1 MATVLVGAYAQNP
14 ATTWPNLYSSCVWNF
29 VTGWTCQTVE
39 APPPAP
45 PPQLPQPPAPPPNG
59 GGQLPIMGG
68 GSPSMAGGS
77 SNGCCGCSGAA
88 TMPAPGGVQAP
99 VLSLATSAAPV
110 VAKPC
115 CGKCA
120 PKGRG
125 LILVAAL
132 VALVLVVRAR
142 LNA

>member
-39 APPPAP
+39 APQAPPPQALPPAP
-45 PPQLPQPPAPPPNG
+45 PPPNNG
-59 GGQLPIMGG
+59 GGLPVMNAGSPTTPGG
-68 GSPSMAGGS
+68 G
-77 SNGCCGCSGAA
+77 NGCCGCTGGA
-88 TMPAPGGVQAP
+88 MPGAGVQAP
-99 VLSLATSAAPV
+99 VMSLAPVAGPTVAP
-110 VAKPC
+110 KPC
-115 CGKCA
+115 CGQCA

-125 LILVAAL
+125 LVLVVAL
-132 VALVLVVRAR
+132 VAVVLVIRAR

>member
-1 MATVLVGAYAQNP
+1 MATVLVGAFAQNP

-29 VTGWTCQTVE
+29 VTGWTCQTVD
-39 APPPAP
+39 APPPPAP
-45 PPQLPQPPAPPPNG
+45 PSPGLPPVPPPAPLG
-59 GGQLPIMGG
+59 GGLPIMGAPASSQASG
-68 GSPSMAGGS
+68 GG
-77 SNGCCGCSGAA
+77 NGCCGCTGGGA
-88 TMPAPGGVQAP
+88 MPGAGVQTPAM
-99 VLSLATSAAPV
+99 SLATIAGPTV
-110 VAKPC
+110 KPC

-132 VALVLVVRAR
+132 VALVLVLRAR